1 MGVTELRW
9 ITALIRTGT
18 SWLMCKN
25 GGCWFCCQFL
35 LVKLATDLLGDALR
49 EAPSSLPRGEPPAEE
64 EAEEEPSSPAEP
76 ELELLLLRKEGEEEK
91 QGCELEFSLYME
103 TGLVRV
109 GEPPHGPT

>member
-1 MGVTELRW
+1 MD
-9 ITALIRTGT
+9 T
-18 SWLMCKN
+18 S
-25 GGCWFCCQFL
+25 FCCQFL

-64 EAEEEPSSPAEP
+64 EAEEQPSSPAEPEP
-76 ELELLLLRKEGEEEK
+76 ELELLLLLRKEGVKEEK

-109 GEPPHGPT
+109 GEPPHEPT

>member
-1 MGVTELRW
+1 
-9 ITALIRTGT
+9 
-18 SWLMCKN
+18 MCKN
-25 GGCWFCCQFL
+25 DAYWFCCQFL

-76 ELELLLLRKEGEEEK
+76 ELELLLLRKEGVKEEK

-109 GEPPHGPT
+109 GELPHEPT